1 MPTEDTVIT
10 PENVTPEWLTEML
23 RSGGVLK
30 SAEVI
35 SVRRER
41 IGTGLVGQNLRFH
54 LNYNSENTAA
64 PATLVGK
71 FPSPEEQSRRTA
83 KTLRTY
89 EREVRFYLELAGTVD
104 IRVPRCHSGALSED
118 CERFHLILEDMSPDA
133 PGDQIRGCDLR
144 ETAAALDELA
154 GLHAPRWND
163 PGLDDFE
170 WLARADEESNALL
183 RGMYEGCWDGFVRTY
198 GDRLSAEQCAFG
210 EAFGANLGVW
220 QEGWS
225 SPLCVVHG
233 DFRPDNLM
241 FGSRDGKVSVTTV
254 DWQTTGAAVGA
265 MDAAYFIG
273 NSMFSTD
280 RRTHEMAL
288 LERYHSKLVERG
300 VPRYSWEACLEDYR
314 RATLAGI
321 IMSVVASQVVAVDER
336 GKAMFSAMAERHFA
350 HAMDHDAQVFF
361 S

>member
-1 MPTEDTVIT
+1 MPDRDTVIS
-10 PENVTPEWLTEML
+10 PNDVTPEWLTETL
-23 RSGGVLK
+23 RSSGALK
-30 SAEVI
+30 SAEVTA
-35 SVRRER
+35 VRSQR
-41 IGTGLVGQNLRFH
+41 IGTGLVGQNLRFY

-71 FPSPEEQSRRTA
+71 FPSPEEQSRLTA

-89 EREVRFYLELAGTVD
+89 EREVRFYLELAGSVD
-104 IRVPRCHSGALSED
+104 IRVPHCHSGALSED
-118 CERFHLILEDMSPDA
+118 CERFHLILEDMAPAA

-144 ETAAALDELA
+144 EAAAALDELA

-163 PGLDDFE
+163 PALDDLE

-183 RGMYEGCWDGFVRTY
+183 RGMYQGCWDGFVRTY
-198 GDRLSAEQCAFG
+198 GDRLSAEQRAFG
-210 EAFGANLGVW
+210 ETFGANLGTW

-225 SPLCVVHG
+225 APLCVVHG
-233 DFRPDNLM
+233 DFRLDNLM
-241 FGSRDGKVSVTTV
+241 FGSRNGGVSVTTV
-254 DWQTTGAAVGA
+254 DWQTAGAAAGA

-280 RRTHEMAL
+280 RRTHEIAL
-288 LERYHSKLVERG
+288 LERYHGKLVKRG
-300 VPRYSWEACLEDYR
+300 VPRYSWQACLEDYR

-321 IMSVVASQVVAVDER
+321 IMTVVASQVVAVDER
-336 GKAMFSAMAERHFA
+336 GTEMFGAMAERHFA